1 MRERIRAEL
10 SEVFQKDIL
19 LPSTVA
25 EYNLG
30 FEEMILLN
38 KAYAAMLAER
48 KIIDAET
55 AASLLKG
62 LERVRSEL
70 TPDDL
75 SGKYEELY
83 FNVEHALFQIVG
95 RELGGRL
102 HTGRS
107 RNDIYAT
114 LARME
119 IRKSLWEVCRTNL
132 ELRDLLLA
140 RASEH
145 LDTVLTGY
153 THTQPAQPITY
164 GHYCTAAVQALS
176 RDFDRVASAYRTT
189 NVCPYGAAALAGTD
203 FPIDR
208 DLLSELLGFESVM
221 VNTLDCV
228 GARDY
233 ILEAEAACAIM
244 MVTISRI
251 AQDHYIWATDE
262 FGLLDIGGEIA
273 ICSSIMPQKKN
284 PISLELAK
292 AKAAHSLGG
301 FVSSAAVLKN
311 TPFSLCMDLFEAPT
325 LYWESHRHT
334 LQALQLVV
342 ETLRHSTI
350 RKERALERAGSNF
363 STVTALADVLV
374 QKCGIS
380 FSEAHSVVGDMVGEV
395 VEAGSGMSGI
405 NASLLSTVSKRLL
418 HRELVL
424 SEKEIRQAIDPSENV
439 RSKTSVG
446 GPSPERV
453 EEMIRES
460 ETRLRAN
467 SDWLG
472 EEVRRVEEAYGKL
485 GEREKRLSAA
495 L

>member
-10 SEVFQKDIL
+10 SEVMQKDIL
-19 LPSTVA
+19 LPGTVA

-30 FEEMILLN
+30 FEEMIALN
-38 KAYAAMLAER
+38 KAYAVMLAEE
-48 KIIDAET
+48 KIIDQRT
-55 AASLLKG
+55 AVSLIEG
-62 LERVRSEL
+62 LERVQREL
-70 TPDDL
+70 TVNDL

-83 FNVEHALFQIVG
+83 FNVEHALFEIVG

-119 IRKSLWEVCRTNL
+119 IRKSLWDVCRKNL
-132 ELRDLLLA
+132 ELQKLLLA
-140 RASEH
+140 LASEH
-145 LDTVLTGY
+145 LETVLTGY

-164 GHYCTAAVQALS
+164 GHYCTAAVQTLV
-176 RDFDRVASAYRTT
+176 RDFERIRSAYRTT
-189 NVCPYGAAALAGTD
+189 NTCPYGAAALAGTA
-203 FPIDR
+203 FPINR
-208 DLLSELLGFESVM
+208 DLLSELLGFESLM
-221 VNTLDCV
+221 KNTLDCV

-292 AKAAHSLGG
+292 AKAAHSLGS

-311 TPFSLCMDLFEAPT
+311 TPFSLCMDLFEVPT
-325 LYWESHRHT
+325 LYWEGHRST
-334 LQALQLVV
+334 LQALQLVI
-342 ETLRHSTI
+342 ETLRHSKI
-350 RKERALERAGSNF
+350 RKERSLERARGNF
-363 STVTALADVLV
+363 STVTALADALV

-380 FSEAHSVVGDMVGEV
+380 FSEAHSVVGEMVGEV
-395 VEAGSGMSGI
+395 VEAGTGMAGI
-405 NASLLSTVSKRLL
+405 NAPLLQTVSKTLL
-418 HRELVL
+418 KRELVL
-424 SEKEIRQAIDPSENV
+424 SEKDIRQAIDPYENV
-439 RSKTSVG
+439 MSKNIVG
-446 GPSPERV
+446 GPNPKRV
-453 EEMIRES
+453 EEMIREAESQLQVNS
-460 ETRLRAN
+460 E
-467 SDWLG
+467 WL
-472 EEVRRVEEAYGKL
+472 EREIYRVEEAYRSL
-485 GEREKRLSAA
+485 GEHEARLSAA